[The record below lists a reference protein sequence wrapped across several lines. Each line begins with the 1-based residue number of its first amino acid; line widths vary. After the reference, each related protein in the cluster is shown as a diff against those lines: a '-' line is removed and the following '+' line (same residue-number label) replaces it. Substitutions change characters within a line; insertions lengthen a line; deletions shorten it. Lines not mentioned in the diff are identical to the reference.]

1 MIVLRYFLILH
12 LLYQIQIEY
21 WEKQLTSTENELQ
34 ENLTVMKIQCGSF
47 MKNTMTGAVP
57 VSLAGIFLVLILEGC
72 GMKTDVNKTNMKK
85 LIVKEIDHKGVIDLD
100 LAEQLLENNAEF
112 QFIETINWAEYPYK
126 PEVKFKMA
134 YCKNQIFLKYY
145 VNEENIMARET
156 RVNGDV
162 YKDSC
167 VEFFVSTNGKK
178 TYYNFEFNCVGI
190 PHVGYGP
197 GRENRAL
204 IDPEILKLIK
214 VRSSLGNQP
223 FEERTGR
230 HQWEMMIVMP
240 KECLI
245 YDKDIVLKGLK
256 ANANFYKCGDETSKP
271 HFVTWNPIG
280 TETPDYHQ
288 PAYFGELSFE

>member
-1 MIVLRYFLILH
+1 MKTHRRSFIKNTIAGSVSVSLSGILPGLILAGCH
-12 LLYQIQIEY
+12 S
-21 WEKQLTSTENELQ
+21 KTSSNQ
-34 ENLTVMKIQCGSF
+34 KI
-47 MKNTMTGAVP
+47 
-57 VSLAGIFLVLILEGC
+57 
-72 GMKTDVNKTNMKK
+72 MKK
-85 LIVKEIDHKGVIDLD
+85 LIIKEIHHKGVIDLE
-100 LAEQLLENNAEF
+100 LAEELLENNSEL
-112 QFIETINWAEYPYK
+112 QFIETINWPEFPYK

-134 YCKNQIFLKYY
+134 YCQDHILLKYY
-145 VNEENIMARET
+145 VTEESIRAKET

-167 VEFFVSTNGKK
+167 VEFFISTNGND
-178 TYYNFEFNCVGI
+178 TYYNFEFNCIGI

-197 GRENRAL
+197 AGANRAL
-204 IDPEILKLIK
+204 TDPAILKLIK
-214 VRSSLGNQP
+214 IRSSLGNQP
-223 FEERTGR
+223 FDEKTGG
-230 HQWEMMIVMP
+230 HQWELMIVIP
-240 KECLI
+240 KECLT